1 MLVDSLAI
9 PYAGH
14 ALITF
19 EPVEWP
25 DAGLGCPK
33 PGMMYAQVV
42 TPGFRLVFE
51 YEGRQYEYHTDQDDS
66 TVVGCE
72 VTSPSAS
79 APDSTI
85 FCPQQR
91 ADCSGRGVQLPA
103 RAEPHWQVLRV

>member
-1 MLVDSLAI
+1 
-9 PYAGH
+9 
-14 ALITF
+14 
-19 EPVEWP
+19 
-25 DAGLGCPK
+25 
-33 PGMMYAQVV
+33 MMYAQVV

-103 RAEPHWQVLRV
+103 RAEPHGQVLRV